1 MNYQDFLNAKIA
13 EAKQIGFDVAEADI
27 SDRLKPHQKA
37 IVQWMVSGGRRAC
50 FAAFGLG
57 KTSIQLEAVRLTL
70 QHAGGRGLI
79 VCPLGVRQ
87 EFRREASERLGWAE
101 APRFIRSI
109 EEADETGIYLTNYE
123 TVRDGKLDPNDF
135 TVASLDEAAILRGF
149 GGTKTFREFMA
160 LFAGDDRSG
169 TRTRG
174 IPYRYVATA
183 TPSPNEYIELLAYA
197 AYLDVMD
204 VAAAKTRFFKR
215 DSTKADN
222 LTIHPHKEHEFWLW
236 VASWA
241 VFVQRPSDLGAEYSD
256 EGYDLPALDV
266 RWHEIATDHAGARPE
281 KDGQGRMF
289 KNAAMGV
296 TEASKEKR
304 DSLGSRIEA
313 MVRIIRDGIQG
324 PGEEAGLLCDVPS
337 EESRGLQASVE
348 GLARQEQ
355 GVLQG
360 SQPQEEVRADDSR
373 VSGHSRRSGRR
384 LRDLREELPS
394 DEDACGPRSQ
404 DGDHSGHS
412 LRSLQHGARPVR
424 GQSRSPEGCGG
435 VPDQQWLVWCDLN
448 DEQRAIECALD
459 GLGVSHASLYGAQS
473 IDEREQLIEGW
484 RSREKSAFVSKPV
497 MYGAGINLQQCNR
510 AIFVGIGYKFSD
522 LIQAIH
528 RVFRFGQERPVRI
541 DLIYTE
547 AEREVR
553 RALEKKWAQHET
565 MVARMGDIIR
575 EHGLSNIGA
584 AMAAVRS
591 MAVQRYEVS
600 GDGYRLINGDAI
612 EEAKGIPSNSVGLIV
627 TSIPFSTQYEYT
639 PSYRDLGHT
648 DSNEHFFEHL
658 GYLTPELM
666 RVLQPGRIAAIHVKD
681 RITPGGINGFG
692 FQTVTRF
699 SDMTCDHFEKHGF
712 AFLGRKTIVTDVVRE
727 NNSTYR
733 LGWTEQCK
741 DGSRMGAGMPE
752 YVLLFR
758 KAPTDR
764 SNGYA
769 DVPVVKTKEAYS
781 RGRWQMDAHGFT
793 RSSGNRP
800 LSPSDLDGMTAAQ
813 IFKMFRKHSL
823 GNVYDFERD
832 VELAEYLDEKGMLPP
847 TFMLLQPQSWH
858 PDVWTDVARMRT
870 LNMHQAH
877 KGQEMHLCPL
887 QFDIVDRLIVQLS
900 NEGDTVFDPFGGLMT
915 VPYCAIKLGRKGLAT
930 ELNPR
935 YFADGVAYVEAA
947 VREASIP
954 TLFDLEDLE
963 PVA

>member
-70 QHAGGRGLI
+70 KHAGGRGLI

-87 EFRREASERLGWAE
+87 EFRREASERLGWAV
-101 APRFIRSI
+101 APKFIRSI
-109 EEADETGIYLTNYE
+109 DEADETGIYLTNYE

-296 TEASKEKR
+296 QDASREKR
-304 DSLGSRIEA
+304 DSLPNRIAKLMEIRA
-313 MVRIIRDGIQG
+313 EEPNEHRIIWHDLEAERLAI
-324 PGEEAGLLCDVPS
+324 EEAIPTAVTVFGN
-337 EESRGLQASVE
+337 Q
-348 GLARQEQ
+348 
-355 GVLQG
+355 
-360 SQPQEEVRADDSR
+360 
-373 VSGHSRRSGRR
+373 
-384 LRDLREELPS
+384 DL
-394 DEDACGPRSQ
+394 
-404 DGDHSGHS
+404 
-412 LRSLQHGARPVR
+412 
-424 GQSRSPEGCGG
+424 
-435 VPDQQWLVWCDLN
+435 
-448 DEQRAIECALD
+448 
-459 GLGVSHASLYGAQS
+459 
-473 IDEREQLIEGW
+473 DEREQAVADFADGKIVELG
-484 RSREKSAFVSKPV
+484 AKPV
-497 MYGAGINLQQCNR
+497 MLGSGCNLQKHCAR
-510 AIFVGIGYKFSD
+510 AVFLGIGFKFND
-522 LIQAIH
+522 FIQAVH
-528 RVFRFGQERPVRI
+528 RIRRFLQDRPVRI

-591 MAVQRYEVS
+591 MAIQRYEVS

-823 GNVYDFERD
+823 GNVYDFETD
-832 VELAEYLDEKGMLPP
+832 IELAESLDEKGMLPP

-900 NEGDTVFDPFGGLMT
+900 NEGDTIFDPFGGLMT